1 MRYFIL
7 ALSTALLSGC
17 FQQVVKPSE
26 ITLVDAMTQVGQGLT
41 AMRQAQGDVKT
52 GMIAES
58 AEVTF
63 KISADQTNGGKLK
76 LDLSPPAVS
85 DGVGAGGELSSERT
99 SARSNT
105 VTVKFKNVLSL
116 PKDSV
121 GFAVAATQIGYMPE
135 AAGGKPP
142 ASAAADGK
150 GGGAPAPTLGAG
162 PRPPVIILPDDV
174 SKWVQYHY
182 APPAPPLPK
191 D

>member
-7 ALSTALLSGC
+7 AFCAATLSGC
-17 FQQVVKPSE
+17 FQQIVKPSE
-26 ITLVDAMTQVGQGLT
+26 ITLADAMTQVGQGLT

-63 KISADQTNGGKLK
+63 KISADQTSGGKLK

-85 DGVGAGGELSSERT
+85 DGVGVGGELSSERT

-121 GFAVAATQIGYMPE
+121 GFAVAATQIGYAPD
-135 AAGGKPP
+135 AAGVKP
-142 ASAAADGK
+142 AAPGGK
-150 GGGAPAPTLGAG
+150 GGGAPAPTPGA
-162 PRPPVIILPDDV
+162 RPGAPVVLLPDDV
-174 SKWVQYHY
+174 GKWVQYNQV
-182 APPAPPLPK
+182 PAQLPRQ
-191 D
+191 

>member
-1 MRYFIL
+1 MKYFIL
-7 ALSTALLSGC
+7 ALCAGALSGC
-17 FQQVVKPSE
+17 FQQIVKPSE

-85 DGVGAGGELSSERT
+85 DGVGVGGELSGERIA
-99 SARSNT
+99 ARSNT
-105 VTVKFKNVLSL
+105 VTVKFKNVLAL

-121 GFAVAATQIGYMPE
+121 GFAVAATQIGYTSD
-135 AAGGKPP
+135 AAGAKPP
-142 ASAAADGK
+142 TPAAPGGN
-150 GGGAPAPTLGAG
+150 GGGAPAAKPGQ
-162 PRPPVIILPDDV
+162 PVQLLPNDIA
-174 SKWVQYHY
+174 KWVQYNQML
-182 APPAPPLPK
+182 PPPPK
-191 D
+191 E